1 MGGDPPIR
9 FIPSNS
15 ASGKKDEEETD
26 EARVKIHISADVQ
39 KYFPIFKEGDTEAV
53 IDLIRIHQGIL
64 SDKKLEERCKD
75 VTRLITEKKIDYH
88 EAHPKRKENFGR
100 TTRS

>member
-9 FIPSNS
+9 FIPSTS
-15 ASGKKDEEETD
+15 ASGKKDEEDAD

-64 SDKKLEERCKD
+64 SDKKLEERCQVVVD
-75 VTRLITEKKIDYH
+75 LITETRATITKLT
-88 EAHPKRKENFGR
+88 RKP
-100 TTRS
+100 